1 MGVIQKGGNL
11 EKQIVN
17 LIELIHKEVSSL
29 ENFLKL
35 LAEEERCLINNR
47 FDLLEESIRKQEQAI
62 TQAKQLEEIRK
73 EITSW
78 LSKDL
83 KIEHE
88 QPTLSKLIQLLDS
101 SYSSKLNELQKT
113 LLDLHRKV
121 ETQRKRNEEL
131 IKKSIGCR
139 DHDIKFLIDVS
150 PTSCLKDS
158 IDDQGKAKPSLI
170 LDEVG

>member
-1 MGVIQKGGNL
+1 M
-11 EKQIVN
+11 EKQILN

-29 ENFLKL
+29 ENFLRL

-73 EITSW
+73 DITVW

-88 QPTLSKLIQLLDS
+88 QPTLSKLIQLVDS

-121 ETQRKRNEEL
+121 EAQRKRNEEL
-131 IKKSIGCR
+131 IKKSIGSRER
-139 DHDIKFLIDVS
+139 DLKFLIGAS
-150 PTSCLKDS
+150 PNSYLKDS
-158 IDDQGKAKPSLI
+158 INDQGKAKPSLI
-170 LDEVG
+170 LDKVG